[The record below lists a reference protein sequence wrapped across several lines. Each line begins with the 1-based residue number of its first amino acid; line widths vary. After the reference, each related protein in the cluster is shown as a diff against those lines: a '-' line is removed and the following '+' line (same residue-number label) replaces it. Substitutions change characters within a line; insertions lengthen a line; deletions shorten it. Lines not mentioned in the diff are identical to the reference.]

1 MEEIGNGSYDLLP
14 DKAKEL
20 IRSVKQQFADLF
32 DNDEFG
38 PFIEEF
44 TAFSDDRWAML
55 LDLAVGDVAVG
66 MTYQGATWTDSNYP
80 YSAPAA
86 RRALQL
92 ALTIE
97 MVRHLVRSYTEIP
110 DTGRVGAPDLVR
122 RDYMSRWQSVLA
134 DYQQQLKDACKTLDA
149 TDYADDLAS
158 GNRYKAL
165 IDWPSA
171 ANSYLAW
178 NDAERPM
185 WAGWW

>member
-14 DKAKEL
+14 DKATEL

-66 MTYQGATWTDSNYP
+66 MTYQGATWTQSNYP

-122 RDYMSRWQSVLA
+122 RDYMSRWQSVLS

-149 TDYADDLAS
+149 TAYADDLAS
-158 GNRYKAL
+158 GNRYKSL